1 MGTINTIHSY
11 RVDLDDCPLAVQL
24 TQPLSHQDALAD
36 VFRVTVRRGMNP
48 VDLTGMTVT
57 AYLTFGETRQTLPLS
72 GIAQGSAASVTLT
85 GDCYKLPGLFTLVMQ
100 LTDGDVRHTILRVS
114 GLIDRTSC
122 EEIISP
128 GELLPALPELLEE
141 VADMR
146 QATAD
151 AQAAAALAQAAADNV
166 RAATD
171 ALSRNTAPAVE
182 LEASGEVIR
191 LTDGAARP
199 ALSLVSQISAVQ
211 KGSGDP
217 TPDNIRPIVGWDALT
232 LTRSGRNM
240 LDPAALVQVQIST
253 GETRW
258 GMQYTRPGTYAL
270 HANVAGGDADYV
282 YARVTDGSGAA
293 VGDTMYLVV
302 GSAIKAY
309 TVTLEAG
316 QTLTVWYVR
325 DLDQA
330 TAAECL
336 ARTQVQVEMGSRTA
350 YVPGQSAAI
359 TAALPETV
367 YGGNLDW
374 TTGVLTVTHELVTL
388 DGGRTGYVQSV
399 NDAGIVNV
407 HFDYAGGWVTEGMQI
422 SHFYYLNKS
431 AATTT
436 EECFLAV
443 NGSLYLRIARER
455 LGGETWADVNAYL
468 RAQVAA
474 GTPVQVLHR
483 LKEPRTV
490 QLDPQTLALLRGEN
504 RIWSEAGVSAV
515 GYIADTKIYIDNAVA
530 AIAASV
536 INA

>member
-1 MGTINTIHSY
+1 MHWEICQ
-11 RVDLDDCPLAVQL
+11 RVDLALDKPQRVFPECLFVRGDAGAHRWTVELTRAGQEVPL
-24 TQPLSHQDALAD
+24 D
-36 VFRVTVRRGMNP
+36 GY
-48 VDLTGMTVT
+48 TVT
-57 AYLTFGETRQTLPLS
+57 ATMLRPDGATVALAGVVS
-72 GIAQGSAASVTLT
+72 GSTASVELSA
-85 GDCYKLPGLFTLVMQ
+85 DCYAVTGHVTAWMALS
-100 LTDGDVRHTILRVS
+100 DGVNVITVAEGRWTV
-114 GLIDRTSC
+114 
-122 EEIISP
+122 SP
-128 GELLPALPELLEE
+128 GGSDVVVDTEGVIPSLPALLAEI
-141 VADMR
+141 AAMR
-146 QATAD
+146 AATAEAETAANR
-151 AQAAAALAQAAADNV
+151 AQTAADGV
-166 RAATD
+166 QAATD

-182 LEASGEVIR
+182 LEASGEVVTIS
-191 LTDGAARP
+191 DGAARP

-211 KGSGDP
+211 KGTGDP

-240 LDPAALVQVQIST
+240 LDPAAIVQVQIST
-253 GETRW
+253 DETRW

-282 YARVTDGSGAA
+282 YARVTDSSGAA
-293 VGDTMYLVV
+293 VGDTMYLVA

-350 YVPGQSAAI
+350 YVPGQSTDI

-367 YGGNLDW
+367 YGGSLDW

-388 DGGRTGYVQSV
+388 DGGRTGFVTTV
-399 NDAGIVNV
+399 NSAGFVNAY
-407 HFDYAGGWVTEGMQI
+407 FDYSGGWVTEGMKV
-422 SHFYYLNKS
+422 SHFHYLNKS
-431 AATTT
+431 IADVT
-436 EECFLAV
+436 EESFLAV
-443 NGSLYLRIARER
+443 DGSLYLRIARER
-455 LGGETWADVNAYL
+455 LGGETWEDVNAYL
-468 RAQVAA
+468 REQVAA

-490 QLDPQTLALLRGEN
+490 QLDTQTLALLRGEN
-504 RIWSEAGVSAV
+504 RIWSEAGASAV